1 MLTLCPEGG
10 DAGPFAYPARVANRR
25 DISSWLG
32 GGFEEP
38 DPSAAGTEQGRGSRL
53 GLPASGSGS
62 LASLG
67 RRVGALVIDWVA
79 CLLISGTFFASDPDA
94 FLLSRGN
101 PMATLGIFALENVLL
116 VGSIGHTLGHRLV
129 GLRVRRVFP
138 GQASRDAAWATMAPG
153 FLSALVR
160 TVLLCLVVPAVV
172 WDADGRGLHDRVA
185 GTAIVRR

>member
-1 MLTLCPEGG
+1 
-10 DAGPFAYPARVANRR
+10 VANRR

-32 GGFEEP
+32 GGFDESDRP
-38 DPSAAGTEQGRGSRL
+38 AGDAATARGGRL

-62 LASLG
+62 LAPLG
-67 RRVGALVIDWVA
+67 RRMGALVIDWVA
-79 CLLISGTFFASDPDA
+79 CLLISGAFFASDPDA

-138 GQASRDAAWATMAPG
+138 GRPRDDADWTTMAPG
-153 FLSALVR
+153 FLSALAR
-160 TVLLCLVVPAVV
+160 TLLLCLVVPAVV